1 MSARPG
7 SAFWL
12 LRHELRLFW
21 RSLLAG
27 GKTDGSLYSAWRAVG
42 WGVLLWLGLHVGVF
56 FLLRATGAASGAPPR
71 VLVIAAGAILLAT
84 FLFMLSSALKA
95 SVEALFDR
103 GDMDLLLSS
112 PLPSRSIFSVK
123 LGGIVAGVS
132 ALYLFFLAPF
142 AHVGLVLGQYRWLSL
157 YPVLIAMAAV
167 AASLA
172 MLLTLASV
180 RLLGARRTRVVAQ
193 VLGALAGALLFL
205 LSQAGHFVSRS
216 DGAADP
222 SPLEKM
228 MNAGG
233 SIDPGSALWLPAR
246 AAVGEPV
253 AVALVALA
261 GLFAAWGTVGLT
273 HRFFVHGLQQAA
285 SSGRAARHA
294 GAIRYRFERSLF
306 QNIVIKEWRLIW
318 RDPHLI
324 SQVLLQLLYL
334 LPLCFLIFT
343 KNASQITA
351 TGAGLTM
358 LCGSLSAALAWI
370 ILLAEDASDLL
381 QTSPAKASTIRMAKL
396 AAAVTPV
403 LGLVAA
409 PVLWVALRA
418 PLAGALTVL
427 TVIGATVSAS
437 LITLWTGQPTTRSEF
452 KTRGKRNIGARLLEV
467 CNLLAWAGLAWL
479 LMRAAAGP
487 HSEMAVA
494 GMGAASGIAAGTLL
508 VAWLLGRRSR

>member
-1 MSARPG
+1 VRTRPG
-7 SAFWL
+7 TSLWL

-21 RSLLAG
+21 RSLLSG
-27 GKTDGSLYSAWRAVG
+27 GKSDGRLYSAWRAVG
-42 WGVLLWLGLHVGVF
+42 WGALFWLGLHVGVF
-56 FLLRATGAASGAPPR
+56 FLLRATGAASGTPPR
-71 VLVIAAGAILLAT
+71 ILVIAAGAMLLAT
-84 FLFMLSSALKA
+84 FLFMLSSGLKA

-112 PLPSRSIFSVK
+112 PLPSRSIFTIK
-123 LGGIVAGVS
+123 LGSIVAGVA

-142 AHVGLVLGQYRWLSL
+142 AHVGLVLGQFRWLAL

-193 VLGALAGALLFL
+193 VLGAVTGALLFL
-205 LSQAGHFVSRS
+205 LSQAGNFMSRG
-216 DGAADP
+216 DGTAGSSA
-222 SPLEKM
+222 LEKM

-233 SIDPGSALWLPAR
+233 AIDLDSALWLPAR
-246 AAVGEPV
+246 AALGEPV

-261 GLFAAWGTVGLT
+261 GLLAAWGTVGLT

-285 SSGRAARHA
+285 SSGRVAKRP
-294 GAIRYRFERSLF
+294 GTIRYRFDRSLF
-306 QNIVIKEWRLIW
+306 QTIVVKEWRLIW

-343 KNASQITA
+343 RNASQITA
-351 TGAGLTM
+351 AGAGLTM

-370 ILLAEDASDLL
+370 VLLAEDAPDLL
-381 QTSPAKASTIRMAKL
+381 QTSPAKASTIRRAKL
-396 AAAVTPV
+396 AAAVAPV
-403 LGLVAA
+403 LTLVAA
-409 PVLWVALRA
+409 PLLWLTLHA
-418 PLAGALTVL
+418 PAAGALTAM
-427 TVIGATVSAS
+427 TAGAATLSAS

-452 KTRGKRNIGARLLEV
+452 KTRGKRNIGARLLEL
-467 CNLLAWAGLAWL
+467 CNLLSWAALSWL
-479 LMRAAAGP
+479 LVRATLSALSG
-487 HSEMAVA
+487 MAVA
-494 GMGAASGIAAGTLL
+494 GIGSAFGVAAGTLL